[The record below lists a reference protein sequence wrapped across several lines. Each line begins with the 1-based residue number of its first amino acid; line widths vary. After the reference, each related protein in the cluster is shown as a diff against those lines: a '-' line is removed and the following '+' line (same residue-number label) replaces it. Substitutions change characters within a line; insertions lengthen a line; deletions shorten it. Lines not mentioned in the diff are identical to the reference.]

1 MAPLSTAVG
10 SKAATAGFTS
20 VNSHR
25 NTFNDPE
32 IIEIDDDDDEPMEDD
47 EEGDEEEEDM
57 NDGDEYEDESVEN
70 GDEEDESEEESA
82 EDMNGTESPLE
93 LVPAPN
99 GRGGSDVFT
108 PGLFTSAGAQQ
119 ALHPLRR
126 TADRVTRQIEAFAE
140 RLDRFKQKGRTDDF
154 GNYQAAYQL
163 VKSYQVLAQDA
174 IQDISKQNTLK
185 RAKMGWS
192 TSRTNGTASYDPKIE
207 EELQRLQLEANTWQL
222 LLNLISIDDP
232 PSRASCKKAQETVFQ
247 KLHRY
252 SSDREVWESF
262 LSADHYALE
271 CVIIMKWLEH
281 TATTTPQDIDSL
293 ISELESQAERGQGHW
308 THGWLYTKETI
319 KGQKRLRAWPQPLE
333 PKDPGITASLL
344 TSDVSEPLITQLDP
358 DAVTRQKQ
366 HLQKQDQ
373 FYERATWMTCWKM
386 LRQGENWTKIRDWAE
401 ERLEN
406 WKAVSLCGSSVDPE
420 SGGERTPVDDGMT
433 RMMNFRSQ
441 ESWRAACSALARN
454 PNIEDFERAV
464 YGLLCGE
471 TEAAFKVCQSWDDYL
486 YVHFNSV
493 VLSRYQG
500 FCKQFRRKLSHSPTA
515 PVTFVPEPVGYSDF
529 NKFVQYTKGNER
541 IGVEARNPYRTI
553 QAAIL
558 GKGYDTFFYS
568 LAKAVSQVAKT
579 GSEDSFV
586 PDLSPTHVDDSLL
599 IAAEDDDALRIA
611 THLYIIASSIG
622 YVRSDTQFFE
632 TASVNVIGYI
642 ANLEDAGI
650 YEAIPLYA
658 SLLPA
663 QQTHSVLGR
672 VLIEILGPRERKQQ
686 VRLIE
691 KYDINIEAVLED
703 QWKWISSSVSA
714 VEHTRTVKRYPKVVR
729 RDDGTRELIPV
740 KTDFIGTEISRSDE
754 RLIRSLEWLRKFYRE
769 SPVFLLATATML
781 TPPGKVSG
789 KLAAARELSR
799 RMRLSDV
806 SRESFGF
813 DVAEFGYGI
822 PNGSDRATPEPS
834 SPTKS
839 RLLGSAHK
847 RNRSIPNG
855 VPSDEQTNILVMQSQ
870 TMRDL
875 EELTLAFD
883 GLERFGLCW
892 KKFDKSK
899 RRRDSGAIKDLRDE
913 LQYTLDEISMHVDA
927 VLDEWLTAP
936 ADEAEEAELEEI
948 RVTYIPELFLDYH
961 NALYFSAH
969 VLTSEILVQCMNL
982 AMQVSENEYLTRSFV
997 SSRRMAE
1004 LVDALALSSKA
1015 MVQTRAKPGKRLLGG
1030 ESLGIWTVELI
1041 PHDLRRKLLLPQ
1053 RGRMCPRLQ
1062 PVLLAN
1068 DPRKAT
1074 TPLLP
1079 GIIRADILDRLRID
1093 EVLIGAV
1100 HTQQRRQLQQLP
1112 QCRDHA
1118 LLTYI
1123 LVPDDRLG
1131 NTLRLLPRRDGPNA
1145 CAVPRLAGWMLHARL
1160 QDLEGEEAAVELEA
1174 QPGLAQ
1180 VLFCC
1185 AEVVE

>member
-1 MAPLSTAVG
+1 MAEVYSSRYPGT
-10 SKAATAGFTS
+10 
-20 VNSHR
+20 
-25 NTFNDPE
+25 
-32 IIEIDDDDDEPMEDD
+32 D
-47 EEGDEEEEDM
+47 EEMLTRSG
-57 NDGDEYEDESVEN
+57 
-70 GDEEDESEEESA
+70 A
-82 EDMNGTESPLE
+82 
-93 LVPAPN
+93 
-99 GRGGSDVFT
+99 GGSDVFT

-192 TSRTNGTASYDPKIE
+192 TSRTNGTASHDPKIE

-672 VLIEILGPRERKQQ
+672 VLIEILDPRERKQQ

-754 RLIRSLEWLRKFYRE
+754 RLIRSLEWLRYVDGQWGRICHLGAFLYRKFYRE

-892 KKFDKSK
+892 KKFDKCVSNYVWKRDGLLTDVMFRSK

-936 ADEAEEAELEEI
+936 ADGK
-948 RVTYIPELFLDYH
+948 
-961 NALYFSAH
+961 
-969 VLTSEILVQCMNL
+969 
-982 AMQVSENEYLTRSFV
+982 FV
-997 SSRRMAE
+997 SIGWSAGSLTNEFLWYRSGGGRAGRNPGH
-1004 LVDALALSSKA
+1004 LHPRAVPGLSQCA
-1015 MVQTRAKPGKRLLGG
+1015 VLFRPRT
-1030 ESLGIWTVELI
+1030 
-1041 PHDLRRKLLLPQ
+1041 HQ
-1053 RGRMCPRLQ
+1053 R
-1062 PVLLAN
+1062 
-1068 DPRKAT
+1068 DF
-1074 TPLLP
+1074 
-1079 GIIRADILDRLRID
+1079 
-1093 EVLIGAV
+1093 GAV
-1100 HTQQRRQLQQLP
+1100 HEPGHASIRERIPDTQF
-1112 QCRDHA
+1112 CVVA
-1118 LLTYI
+1118 
-1123 LVPDDRLG
+1123 PDG
-1131 NTLRLLPRRDGPNA
+1131 G
-1145 CAVPRLAGWMLHARL
+1145 AG
-1160 QDLEGEEAAVELEA
+1160 
-1174 QPGLAQ
+1174 
-1180 VLFCC
+1180 
-1185 AEVVE
+1185 

>member
-10 SKAATAGFTS
+10 SNTATAGFTS

-32 IIEIDDDDDEPMEDD
+32 IIEIDDDDDDDEPMGDD
-47 EEGDEEEEDM
+47 EEGNEEEEGI

-70 GDEEDESEEESA
+70 GDEEDEPEEESA

-108 PGLFTSAGAQQ
+108 PGLFTSAGARQ

-174 IQDISKQNTLK
+174 IQDITKQNTLK

-192 TSRTNGTASYDPKIE
+192 TSRTNGTASHDPKIE

-232 PSRASCKKAQETVFQ
+232 PSKASCKKAQETVFQ

-271 CVIIMKWLEH
+271 CVIIMKWLER

-454 PNIEDFERAV
+454 PHIEDFERAV
-464 YGLLCGE
+464 YALLCGE

-515 PVTFVPEPVGYSDF
+515 PVNFVPEPVGYSDF

-663 QQTHSVLGR
+663 PQTHSVLGR
-672 VLIEILGPRERKQQ
+672 VLIEILDPRERKQQ

-703 QWKWISSSVSA
+703 QWNWISSTVSA
-714 VEHTRTVKRYPKVVR
+714 VEHTRTVKRYPKLVR
-729 RDDGTRELIPV
+729 RDDGTRELVPV

-754 RLIRSLEWLRKFYRE
+754 RLIRSLEWLRYVDGQWGRICHLGAFLYRKFY
-769 SPVFLLATATML
+769 L
-781 TPPGKVSG
+781 SG

-799 RMRLSDV
+799 RMKLSDI

-847 RNRSIPNG
+847 LNRPIPNG

-892 KKFDKSK
+892 KKIDKSK
-899 RRRDSGAIKDLRDE
+899 RRRDSGAVKDLRDE
-913 LQYTLDEISMHVDA
+913 LQDTLDEISMHVDA

-1030 ESLGIWTVELI
+1030 ESLGIWTVEV
-1041 PHDLRRKLLLPQ
+1041 PEDEEQEFLRQAK
-1053 RGRMCPRLQ
+1053 
-1062 PVLLAN
+1062 
-1068 DPRKAT
+1068 
-1074 TPLLP
+1074 
-1079 GIIRADILDRLRID
+1079 
-1093 EVLIGAV
+1093 
-1100 HTQQRRQLQQLP
+1100 
-1112 QCRDHA
+1112 
-1118 LLTYI
+1118 
-1123 LVPDDRLG
+1123 
-1131 NTLRLLPRRDGPNA
+1131 
-1145 CAVPRLAGWMLHARL
+1145 
-1160 QDLEGEEAAVELEA
+1160 
-1174 QPGLAQ
+1174 
-1180 VLFCC
+1180 
-1185 AEVVE
+1185 

>member
-1 MAPLSTAVG
+1 MQ
-10 SKAATAGFTS
+10 
-20 VNSHR
+20 SHR

-32 IIEIDDDDDEPMEDD
+32 IIEIDDDDDEPMGDD
-47 EEGDEEEEDM
+47 DEGDEEEEGAD
-57 NDGDEYEDESVEN
+57 DGDEYEDDSVEN

-99 GRGGSDVFT
+99 GQGGSDVFT

-192 TSRTNGTASYDPKIE
+192 TSRTNGTASHDPKTE

-252 SSDREVWESF
+252 SSDREVWENF

-386 LRQGENWTKIRDWAE
+386 LRRGENWTKIRDWAE

-433 RMMNFRSQ
+433 RLMNFRSQ

-464 YGLLCGE
+464 YALLCGE

-515 PVTFVPEPVGYSDF
+515 PVAFVPEPVGYSDF

-663 QQTHSVLGR
+663 HQTHSVLGR
-672 VLIEILGPRERKQQ
+672 VLIEILDPRERKQQ

-703 QWKWISSSVSA
+703 QWNWISSAVSA
-714 VEHTRTVKRYPKVVR
+714 VEHTRTMKRYAKVVR
-729 RDDGTRELIPV
+729 RDDGTRELVPV

-754 RLIRSLEWLRKFYRE
+754 RLIRSLEWLRKF
-769 SPVFLLATATML
+769 FL
-781 TPPGKVSG
+781 SG

-799 RMRLSDV
+799 RMRLSDI

-813 DVAEFGYGI
+813 DVADFGYGI
-822 PNGSDRATPEPS
+822 PNGSGGATPEPS

-847 RNRSIPNG
+847 RSRSIPNG

-883 GLERFGLCW
+883 WLERFGLCW
-892 KKFDKSK
+892 KKIDKSK

-913 LQYTLDEISMHVDA
+913 LQYSLDEISVHVDA
-927 VLDEWLTAP
+927 VLDEWLAAP

-1030 ESLGIWTVELI
+1030 ESLGIWTVEV
-1041 PHDLRRKLLLPQ
+1041 PEEEEHEFLRQAK
-1053 RGRMCPRLQ
+1053 
-1062 PVLLAN
+1062 
-1068 DPRKAT
+1068 
-1074 TPLLP
+1074 
-1079 GIIRADILDRLRID
+1079 
-1093 EVLIGAV
+1093 
-1100 HTQQRRQLQQLP
+1100 
-1112 QCRDHA
+1112 
-1118 LLTYI
+1118 
-1123 LVPDDRLG
+1123 
-1131 NTLRLLPRRDGPNA
+1131 
-1145 CAVPRLAGWMLHARL
+1145 
-1160 QDLEGEEAAVELEA
+1160 
-1174 QPGLAQ
+1174 
-1180 VLFCC
+1180 
-1185 AEVVE
+1185 